1 MYRVYKLLT
10 ALLAAVMIL
19 APTAVFAANDSEIII
34 DSVKVDSTGAAE
46 AIGHITNATA
56 YTQATNLVMTKD
68 GNENG
73 TIITGDTVLWID
85 QITVG
90 RNGTFLFKF
99 SVPPKFSKDMV
110 VFRFGTDSGAESVS
124 IDYEIPELPPDI
136 TCVANNSALYGQDV
150 YTLDSIYLKAQYVT
164 DSIIHGGNIIYY
176 KIGGRWYDLLDPAA
190 TSSAY
195 LVSANAESDTDM
207 KKLPLRYYYTTAKKT
222 DFAN

>member
-1 MYRVYKLLT
+1 MYRVHR
-10 ALLAAVMIL
+10 LLAALIAVVIIL
-19 APTAVFAANDSEIII
+19 APAAVFAANDSEIII
-34 DSVKVDSTGAAE
+34 DSVSVDNTGAAE

-56 YTQATNLVMTKD
+56 DTQATNLVMTK
-68 GNENG
+68 GGSGNG
-73 TIITGDTVLWID
+73 TVLTGDTVLWID

-99 SVPPKFSKDMV
+99 NVPPKFSKDTV

-136 TCVANNSALYGQDV
+136 TCVANNSALYGRDV
-150 YTLDSIYLKAQYVT
+150 YTLDSAYLKAQYVT

-207 KKLPLRYYYTTAKKT
+207 KKLPLRYYYTTGKRVE
-222 DFAN
+222 FGQ